1 MTPSKVI
8 WSRPGQLTIYAPISV
23 VCLTLHTCMEQ
34 MLEKGG
40 GLAVKMFSKG
50 TLQVPIISLSH
61 TVHDKEI
68 RGIVRDM

>member
-8 WSRPGQLTIYAPISV
+8 WSRPGRLTIYAPISV

-50 TLQVPIISLSH
+50 LVLSQDCPNPLKWH
-61 TVHDKEI
+61 TDSVLLC
-68 RGIVRDM
+68 